1 MKNCIKRALMLIITL
16 SLLSAMLNGCSAG
29 ADSEKTKTEDSTG
42 DDSIEVRVENPGRRD
57 VSISSNF
64 AATVEADSTV
74 KVIPM
79 VAGEVIEKYF
89 EVGDHVNEGDLLFK
103 IDDEN
108 ARIQFDQAKANVD
121 SANAGY
127 TAQQAATA
135 STKAQAT
142 ETIAK
147 ISSNEAQLN
156 FAVDSAYAQ
165 KRAAGNTWENARY
178 SEDYYE
184 DEYYTAKDDL
194 HDMKKDKKK
203 LKKQREE
210 LEDLMNAYESKLREG
225 GEDKAKEFLRS
236 NGYST
241 FTELKTDLNSVASA
255 YSAADSAI
263 DQYEN
268 AIKSYDLQKRSNGN
282 SADSA
287 EMNYYTAEENVALAE
302 QNRAIYNAYTKATTL
317 FGVNAQVVG
326 ADASL
331 INSEVN
337 VRQAK
342 ASLHSAEMALDH
354 YTVTSP
360 VSGTIKNIGISL
372 HNFAGT
378 GTEAYT
384 IETDNMCKIVFYVAE
399 ETVKAMERGN
409 AAIVTRNG
417 VKYDARITD
426 VGTTIDQDTG
436 LFKIEAVVSNGADQL
451 LTGSSVSV
459 RTVTRQEKN
468 VISVPGEAV
477 YYDDEQ
483 PYVFLSD
490 GKQAV
495 RRDVEIG
502 ISDDEGIAVLSGLST
517 DDDLIVSWSSQLRD
531 GAPIRLIKNEK
542 TGSISDPS
550 EIRAGSAI
558 AEAS

>member
-1 MKNCIKRALMLIITL
+1 MKNSIKKALMLIITL
-16 SLLSAMLNGCSAG
+16 TLLSGTLAGCSFGGGDA
-29 ADSEKTKTEDSTG
+29 AKETEEKAED
-42 DDSIEVRVENPGRRD
+42 DFIEVRVEKPGRRN
-57 VSISSNF
+57 VAISSNF

-74 KVIPM
+74 KVIPK
-79 VAGEVIEKYF
+79 ASGEVVEKYF

-103 IDDEN
+103 IDDES
-108 ARIQFDQAKANVD
+108 ARIQLDQAKANVD

-127 TAQQAATA
+127 TAQQAAAA

-147 ISSNEAQLN
+147 ISSNEAQLD

-165 KRAAGNTWENARY
+165 KRAAGNTWENASY

-184 DEYYTAKDDL
+184 DEYYSAKDDL

-210 LEDLMNAYESKLREG
+210 LEDLMNAYGSKLSEG
-225 GEDKAKEFLRS
+225 GEDKAKEFLKS

-241 FTELKTDLNSVASA
+241 FTELKTDYNSVASA

-282 SADSA
+282 AADSA

-302 QNRAIYNAYTKATTL
+302 QNRDIYNAYTKATTL

-331 INSEVN
+331 INSEVS

-342 ASLHSAEMALDH
+342 ASLHSAEMALDN
-354 YTVTSP
+354 YTITAP
-360 VSGTIKNIGISL
+360 VSGTITNIAVSL
-372 HNFAGT
+372 HNFAAT

-384 IETDNMCKIVFYVAE
+384 IESDDLCKVVFYVAE
-399 ETVKAMERGN
+399 ETVKAVEKGN
-409 AAIVTRNG
+409 DALVTRNG
-417 VKYDARITD
+417 KEYKAKITD

-436 LFKIEAVVSNGADQL
+436 LFKVDAVVEGGGKDL
-451 LTGSSVSV
+451 LSGSSVSV
-459 RTVTRQEKN
+459 RTITRQEKN
-468 VISVPGEAV
+468 VIAIPSEAV

-483 PYVFLSD
+483 PYVFISD
-490 GKQAV
+490 GKKAV
-495 RRDVEIG
+495 RRDVETG
-502 ISDDEGIAVLSGLST
+502 ISDDDGIAILSGLSPE
-517 DDDLIVSWSSQLRD
+517 DNLIVSWSSQLRD
-531 GAPIRLIKNEK
+531 GAEIKVINSK
-542 TGSISDPS
+542 AT
-550 EIRAGSAI
+550 
-558 AEAS
+558 EAS